1 MFDNLIEL
9 RRALAAKKEEM
20 RSMIEKAEG
29 EKRGFNDDEDKAYEA
44 LEKEQRDL
52 ESKIK
57 LEERKQT
64 AAMAGAG
71 TKKTVEDPE
80 HEGEFRNFG
89 DLVATYRSN
98 PADPRLNEYRDLA
111 MGAGVSGGIFVPP
124 QYSDQ
129 LLQISTE
136 TAVVRPR
143 AVVIPADG
151 TSPDASITL
160 PALDQGAGSNMYGG
174 VEVTWIE
181 EGDEKPKTD
190 VKFRDLQLT
199 PHEVAAHIV
208 VTDKLLRNAPAVD
221 SVIRSLFGKA
231 IAAAEDNAF
240 MFGDGIGKPQGA
252 LTSPAST
259 VVARKTAA
267 VITYLD
273 VVTMLAK
280 AKLGGSLVWTASQS
294 ILPQLLT
301 MKDEAGN
308 LIFQPNIAAQIG
320 GTLLGYPIRFTENSP
335 ALGAIGDL
343 TLSDFGY
350 YVIKDGAGIFIQ
362 ASDAPLFTQNKTI
375 IKAFWNV
382 DGKPWVNGPFTL
394 ANGYE
399 VAPFVKLGNPS
410 A

>member
-1 MFDNLIEL
+1 MKNLMEL
-9 RRALAAKKEEM
+9 RQKLAAKKQEM
-20 RSMIEKAEG
+20 RGMIEAAQG
-29 EKRGFNDDEDKAYEA
+29 EKRGFTDEEETKYSG
-44 LEKEQRDL
+44 LEEEMRGL
-52 ESKIK
+52 ESEIK
-57 LEERKQT
+57 LEERAQ
-64 AAMAGAG
+64 AIAMGG
-71 TKKTVEDPE
+71 GGSKKTPDDPA
-80 HEGEFRNFG
+80 HEGEFRDFG
-89 DLVATYRSN
+89 DLVATYRTN

-111 MGAGVSGGIFVPP
+111 VGAGVSGGIFVPP

-129 LLQISTE
+129 LLQVATE

-143 AVVIPADG
+143 ATVIPADG
-151 TSPDASITL
+151 TSPDASINL
-160 PALDQGAGSNMYGG
+160 PALDQGAGSNQYGG

-181 EGDEKPKTD
+181 EGEEKPKTD
-190 VKFRDLQLT
+190 AKFRSLDLS

-221 SVIRSLFGKA
+221 AIIRKLFGQA
-231 IAAAEDNAF
+231 IAAAEDRAF

-252 LTSPAST
+252 FTSAAAGLI
-259 VVARKTAA
+259 ARKTAA
-267 VITYLD
+267 VITYVD
-273 VVTMLAK
+273 IVTMLSK

-301 MKDEAGN
+301 MRDEAGN
-308 LIFQPNIAAQIG
+308 LIFQPNIAAEIG

-335 ALGAIGDL
+335 LLGTIGDL
-343 TLSDFGY
+343 TLSDFSY

-382 DGKPWVNGPFTL
+382 DGKPWVNGPFVL
-394 ANGYE
+394 ANGDR
-399 VAPFVKLGNPS
+399 VSPFVRLGNPT

>member
-1 MFDNLIEL
+1 MKNLMEL
-9 RRALAAKKEEM
+9 RQKLAAKKQEM
-20 RSMIEKAEG
+20 RGMIEAAQG
-29 EKRGFNDDEDKAYEA
+29 EKRGFTDEEETKYSS
-44 LEKEQRDL
+44 LEEEMRGL
-52 ESKIK
+52 ESEIK
-57 LEERKQT
+57 LEERAQ
-64 AAMAGAG
+64 AIAMGGAG
-71 TKKTVEDPE
+71 SQRTPDDPN
-80 HEGEFRNFG
+80 HEGEFRSFG
-89 DLVATYRSN
+89 DLVATYRTN
-98 PADPRLNEYRDLA
+98 PSDPRLNEYRELA
-111 MGAGVSGGIFVPP
+111 MGANISGGIFVPP

-129 LLQISTE
+129 LLQIATE
-136 TAVVRPR
+136 FAVVRPR
-143 AVVIPADG
+143 AVVIPADE
-151 TSPDASITL
+151 TSPDASINL

-174 VEVTWIE
+174 VEVKWIE
-181 EGDEKPKTD
+181 EGGEKPKTD
-190 VKFRDLQLT
+190 VNFRDLKLD

-208 VTDKLLRNAPAVD
+208 VTDKLLRNAPAID
-221 SVIRSLFGKA
+221 SVVRRLFGQA
-231 IAAAEDNAF
+231 IAAAEDQAF
-240 MFGDGIGKPQGA
+240 MFGNGVGKPHGA
-252 LTSPAST
+252 LASPAAT

-301 MKDEAGN
+301 MKDDAGN
-308 LIFQPNIAAQIG
+308 LIFQPNIAVEIG
-320 GTLLGYPIRFTENSP
+320 GTLLGYPIRFTENAV
-335 ALGAIGDL
+335 ALGGIGDL

-394 ANGYE
+394 ANGYQ
-399 VAPFVKLGNPS
+399 VSPFVKLGNPT

>member
-1 MFDNLIEL
+1 MKNLMEL
-9 RRALAAKKEEM
+9 RQKLAAKKQEM
-20 RSMIEKAEG
+20 RGMIEAAQG
-29 EKRGFNDDEDKAYEA
+29 EKRGFTDEEETKYSG
-44 LEKEQRDL
+44 LEEEMRGL
-52 ESKIK
+52 ESEIK
-57 LEERKQT
+57 LEERAQ
-64 AAMAGAG
+64 AMAMGGAG
-71 TKKTVEDPE
+71 SKKTPEDKG
-80 HEGEFRNFG
+80 HEGEFRSFG
-89 DLVATYRSN
+89 DLVATYRAN
-98 PADPRLNEYRDLA
+98 PSDSRLSEYRDLA
-111 MGAGVSGGIFVPP
+111 MGAGVNGGIFVPQ

-129 LLQISTE
+129 LLQIAAE

-143 AVVIPADG
+143 AVVIPADE
-151 TSPDASITL
+151 TSPDASLNL
-160 PALDQGAGSNMYGG
+160 PALDQGAGSNIHGG
-174 VEVTWIE
+174 VEVKWIE
-181 EGDEKPKTD
+181 EGGQKPKTD
-190 VKFRDLQLT
+190 VNFRDLKLD

-208 VTDKLLRNAPAVD
+208 VTDKLLRNAPAID
-221 SVIRSLFGKA
+221 SVVRRLFGQA
-231 IAAAEDNAF
+231 IAAAEDQAF
-240 MFGDGIGKPQGA
+240 MFGDGVGKPVGA
-252 LTSPAST
+252 LTSPAAT

-308 LIFQPNIAAQIG
+308 LIFQPNIAAAIG

-335 ALGAIGDL
+335 AIGAIGDL

-362 ASDAPLFTQNKTI
+362 ASDATLFTENKTI

-394 ANGYE
+394 ANGYQ
-399 VAPFVKLGNPS
+399 VSPFVKLGNPT